1 MIKKKLTAV
10 RDWMEDGLRSLLGQV
25 TPDGRVIIIL
35 SMLFVFGAGSI
46 YMTVSSIYNIGK
58 KSAEKEFLEINHIE
72 RLELKRKDSINH
84 YQLQKYG
91 TESEFE
97 SGNE

>member
-10 RDWMEDGLRSLLGQV
+10 RDWMEDGLKSLLGQI

-35 SMLFVFGAGSI
+35 AMLFVFGAGSI

-58 KSAEKEFLEINHIE
+58 KNGQQQMQIEHIK
-72 RLELKRKDSINH
+72 RLELEQQQKTDSVK
-84 YQLQKYG
+84 QLKKFNY
-91 TESEFE
+91 E
-97 SGNE
+97 